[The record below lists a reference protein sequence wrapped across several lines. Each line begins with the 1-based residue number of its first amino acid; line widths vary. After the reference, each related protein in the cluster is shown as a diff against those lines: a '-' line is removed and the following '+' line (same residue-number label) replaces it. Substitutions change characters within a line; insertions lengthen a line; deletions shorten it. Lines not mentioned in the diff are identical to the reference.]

1 MSSFQPTCSIYSFI
15 YLLQIE
21 DRLFVDY
28 QALKEVTVPL
38 RDVMDYEANNNN
50 DSDVTYQRLL
60 YVQEQLNTSLEQL
73 ENMVSKHYI
82 Q

>member
-1 MSSFQPTCSIYSFI
+1 MSSFQPTCSYSFI

-28 QALKEVTVPL
+28 QALKEVAVPL

-50 DSDVTYQRLL
+50 DSDFTYQRLL

-73 ENMVSKHYI
+73 ENMVSKHCI